1 MSPLR
6 IRLAGL
12 EDLDHL
18 APLFN
23 DYRQFYEQPDDLPL
37 ARRFLEERLQRAE
50 SVVLLAT
57 AEAPSAAGLPSDV
70 GSHVS
75 ACVGSCIGFCQL
87 YPTFC
92 SVEAQPIFSLYDLYV
107 TPAAR
112 RLGTGRALLRA
123 AESLALE
130 RGVARLDLTTARSN
144 HRAQALYESEGWV
157 LDEVFLAYQ
166 RYPGAPR
173 PALKRA

>member
-1 MSPLR
+1 MSAFS

-12 EDLDHL
+12 AELDRL

-23 DYRQFYEQPDDLPL
+23 AYRQFYEQPDDLAL
-37 ARRFLEERLQRAE
+37 ARRFLDERLRRAE

-57 AEAPSAAGLPSDV
+57 DETGEGL
-70 GSHVS
+70 
-75 ACVGSCIGFCQL
+75 GFCQL
-87 YPTFC
+87 YPSFC
-92 SVEAQPIFSLYDLYV
+92 SVEAQPIFSLYDLFV

-112 RLGTGRALLRA
+112 RTGLGRALLRA

-144 HRAQALYESEGWV
+144 HRAQALYESEGWT

-173 PALKRA
+173 PEPQQA

>member
-1 MSPLR
+1 MSPCRL
-6 IRLAGL
+6 RLAGL
-12 EDLDHL
+12 DDLDTL

-23 DYRQFYEQPDDLPL
+23 AYRQFYEQPDDPAL
-37 ARRFLEERLQRAE
+37 ARDFLQQRLQRGE
-50 SVVLLAT
+50 SVVLLAVA
-57 AEAPSAAGLPSDV
+57 AEAGGAAGAVQGL
-70 GSHVS
+70 
-75 ACVGSCIGFCQL
+75 GFCQL
-87 YPTFC
+87 YPSFC
-92 SVEAQPIFSLYDLYV
+92 SVEAQPIFVLYDLFV
-107 TPAAR
+107 TADAR
-112 RLGTGRALLRA
+112 RLGVGRALLRA

-173 PALKRA
+173 PALQRA

>member
-1 MSPLR
+1 VSGPR

-12 EDLDHL
+12 EDLDTL

-23 DYRQFYEQPDDLPL
+23 AYRQFYEQPDDLDL
-37 ARRFLEERLQRAE
+37 ARRFLEERLRRAE
-50 SVVLLAT
+50 SVVLLALD
-57 AEAPSAAGLPSDV
+57 ESGQGL
-70 GSHVS
+70 
-75 ACVGSCIGFCQL
+75 GFCQL

-92 SVEAQPIFSLYDLYV
+92 SVEAQPIFSLYDLFV

-112 RLGTGRALLRA
+112 RTGLGRALLRA

-144 HRAQALYESEGWV
+144 LRAQSLYESEGWV

-173 PALKRA
+173 PAPQQA

>member
-12 EDLDHL
+12 EDLDRL

-23 DYRQFYEQPDDLPL
+23 DYRQFYEQPDDLSL
-37 ARRFLEERLQRAE
+37 ARRFLQERLQRAE

-57 AEAPSAAGLPSDV
+57 AETPSDNGPPCDV
-70 GSHVS
+70 
-75 ACVGSCIGFCQL
+75 GFCQL

-112 RLGTGRALLRA
+112 RLGAGRALLRA

-173 PALKRA
+173 PALKQA

>member
-1 MSPLR
+1 VSPCR

-12 EDLDHL
+12 DDLDTL

-23 DYRQFYEQPDDLPL
+23 AYRQFYEQPDDLAL
-37 ARRFLEERLQRAE
+37 ARGFLQQRLQRGE
-50 SVVLLAT
+50 SVVLLAEPG
-57 AEAPSAAGLPSDV
+57 AGAADGKAGAAGGL
-70 GSHVS
+70 
-75 ACVGSCIGFCQL
+75 GFCQL
-87 YPTFC
+87 YPSFC
-92 SVEAQPIFSLYDLYV
+92 SVEAQPIFSLYDLFV
-107 TPAAR
+107 TDDAR
-112 RLGTGRALLRA
+112 RLGVGRALLRA

>member
-1 MSPLR
+1 MSACR

-12 EDLDHL
+12 DDLDTL

-23 DYRQFYEQPDDLPL
+23 AYRQFYEQPDDLAL
-37 ARRFLEERLQRAE
+37 ARGFLQQRLQRGE
-50 SVVLLAT
+50 SVVLLADAGTDT
-57 AEAPSAAGLPSDV
+57 AEGAARSL
-70 GSHVS
+70 
-75 ACVGSCIGFCQL
+75 GFCQL
-87 YPTFC
+87 YPSFC
-92 SVEAQPIFSLYDLYV
+92 SVEAEPIFTLYDLFV
-107 TPAAR
+107 TEDAR
-112 RLGTGRALLRA
+112 RLGVGRALLRA

-173 PALKRA
+173 PGLKRA